1 MTSQVTIFGNLPKV
15 RRGPCLG
22 VTDVGVL
29 QIALDNQNSDSFGL
43 NPFLT
48 FFMSYNSPARPST
61 NPWTVFLLLLNSG
74 REGSFNLVFSSC
86 PLLPP
91 ACLRGRLFISLP
103 LSKGSSTCKFQQ
115 KGGTLKFLR
124 LFTQFSKTLY
134 NGNKNVTLSHTSNYP
149 RYKMYFTEE
158 STLLTVLF
166 NTYQVKF
173 IIHIVSAWC

>member
-1 MTSQVTIFGNLPKV
+1 
-15 RRGPCLG
+15 
-22 VTDVGVL
+22 
-29 QIALDNQNSDSFGL
+29 
-43 NPFLT
+43 
-48 FFMSYNSPARPST
+48 MSYNSPACPST
-61 NPWTVFLLLLNSG
+61 YPWTVFLLLNSG
-74 REGSFNLVFSSC
+74 REESFNLVFSSC

-124 LFTQFSKTLY
+124 FFTQFSKTLY
-134 NGNKNVTLSHTSNYP
+134 DGNKNVTLSHTSNYP
-149 RYKMYFTEE
+149 RYKMYFTGE
-158 STLLTVLF
+158 STLLKVLS

>member
-1 MTSQVTIFGNLPKV
+1 M
-15 RRGPCLG
+15 
-22 VTDVGVL
+22 TDVGVL
-29 QIALDNQNSDSFGL
+29 QIALNNENSGSFGL

-48 FFMSYNSPARPST
+48 FMSYNSPARPST
-61 NPWTVFLLLLNSG
+61 YPWTVFLLLLNSG

-134 NGNKNVTLSHTSNYP
+134 NGNKNVTLSHTSNY
-149 RYKMYFTEE
+149 RMYFTGE
-158 STLLTVLF
+158 STLLKVLF

>member
-1 MTSQVTIFGNLPKV
+1 M
-15 RRGPCLG
+15 
-22 VTDVGVL
+22 TDVGVL
-29 QIALDNQNSDSFGL
+29 QIALNNQNSDSFGL

-61 NPWTVFLLLLNSG
+61 YPWTVFLLLNSG
-74 REGSFNLVFSSC
+74 REESFNSVFSSC

-124 LFTQFSKTLY
+124 LFTQFSKTIY
-134 NGNKNVTLSHTSNYP
+134 DGNKNVTLSHTSNY
-149 RYKMYFTEE
+149 RMYFTGE
-158 STLLTVLF
+158 STLLKVLS

-173 IIHIVSAWC
+173 IIHIVC

>member
-61 NPWTVFLLLLNSG
+61 YHPLDCV
-74 REGSFNLVFSSC
+74 SSS
-86 PLLPP
+86 P
-91 ACLRGRLFISLP
+91 
-103 LSKGSSTCKFQQ
+103 QQ
-115 KGGTLKFLR
+115 WQGGEF
-124 LFTQFSKTLY
+124 
-134 NGNKNVTLSHTSNYP
+134 
-149 RYKMYFTEE
+149 
-158 STLLTVLF
+158 
-166 NTYQVKF
+166 
-173 IIHIVSAWC
+173 